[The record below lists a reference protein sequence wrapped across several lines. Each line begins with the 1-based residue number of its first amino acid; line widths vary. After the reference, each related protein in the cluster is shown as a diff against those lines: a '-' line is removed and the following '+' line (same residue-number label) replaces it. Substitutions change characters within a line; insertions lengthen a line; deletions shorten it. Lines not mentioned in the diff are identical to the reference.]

1 MSDAILILTS
11 VLIEIGITAILIALI
26 VYYKDW
32 RRYTVVHLASVIPW
46 LLFYVVFTVYYLSD
60 PGAIDMGLGFIFVLS
75 FIFFGLSLIVGI
87 IISLVPFPRNLK
99 VRFLIGLTAPFI
111 LYGFREFWIIMR

>member
-1 MSDAILILTS
+1 MSDKILIFAS

-26 VYYKDW
+26 VYYRDW

-46 LLFYVVFTVYYLSD
+46 LLFYIVFTVYYLSN
-60 PGAIDMGLGFIFVLS
+60 PNAIDMGLGFIFVLS

-99 VRFLIGLTAPFI
+99 IRFLIGLTAPFI
-111 LYGFREFWIIMR
+111 LFGFREFWIMMR

>member
-1 MSDAILILTS
+1 MSDKILIFAS

-26 VYYKDW
+26 VYYRDW

-46 LLFYVVFTVYYLSD
+46 LLFYSVFTAYYLSN

-99 VRFLIGLTAPFI
+99 IRFLIGLTAPFI
-111 LYGFREFWIIMR
+111 LFGFREFWIILR

>member
-1 MSDAILILTS
+1 MSDKILILAS

-46 LLFYVVFTVYYLSD
+46 LLFYIVFTFYYLSN
-60 PGAIDMGLGFIFVLS
+60 PGSIDMGLGFIFVLS

-99 VRFLIGLTAPFI
+99 IRFLIGLTAPFI
-111 LYGFREFWIIMR
+111 LYGFREFWIMMS